1 MPASRYLN
9 LIWRCGDGKSQR
21 WDKEGLSIWMEQSC
35 KAKQN
40 NDDYA
45 TITVMNC
52 AFRAAC
58 KICESATAAHIII
71 IRPLFDVIMPWF
83 DGCIFQAER
92 THQFSQ
98 PTLKFDPLNIIA
110 KTINTTL
117 LQDDAFKKSDVKTSC
132 QRRQKLILA
141 TFFPVQSIG
150 GQVYLPSI
158 HFRALFFMAIFSL
171 AHTKNQAYFTKKSFF
186 YTFIPPSLWTVGL
199 NKKSGLKH
207 SWDFSCS
214 KTITDRVQ

>member
-98 PTLKFDPLNIIA
+98 PTLKFDPLNIIT
-110 KTINTTL
+110 KTINTTRWCFEKHL
-117 LQDDAFKKSDVKTSC
+117 PLKQAAKDDRNWYWPPFS
-132 QRRQKLILA
+132 
-141 TFFPVQSIG
+141 QSKVLGARFTCPQFIS
-150 GQVYLPSI
+150 VPCFLWPS
-158 HFRALFFMAIFSL
+158 S
-171 AHTKNQAYFTKKSFF
+171 
-186 YTFIPPSLWTVGL
+186 V
-199 NKKSGLKH
+199 
-207 SWDFSCS
+207 
-214 KTITDRVQ
+214 

>member
-1 MPASRYLN
+1 MTVN
-9 LIWRCGDGKSQR
+9 LIG

-71 IRPLFDVIMPWF
+71 IRPLFDVIMSWF
-83 DGCIFQAER
+83 DGCIFQASSIFTTNLEVW
-92 THQFSQ
+92 
-98 PTLKFDPLNIIA
+98 PTKYNYKNYQYYKMMLW
-110 KTINTTL
+110 KT
-117 LQDDAFKKSDVKTSC
+117 SSVKTSC

-171 AHTKNQAYFTKKSFF
+171 AHTKKSGFFHQKNPRKSF
-186 YTFIPPSLWTVGL
+186 YTL
-199 NKKSGLKH
+199 NYHTTFFVKCGS
-207 SWDFSCS
+207 
-214 KTITDRVQ
+214 